1 MNEELKSN
9 VYYGIRIVQ
18 VICIGFAV
26 FGAMWKGT
34 EILNLDTPEFM
45 MVYGIGGAIISEIL
59 ARVFKK
65 KILK

>member
-1 MNEELKSN
+1 MNED
-9 VYYGIRIVQ
+9 VYTGIRIVE

-26 FGAMWKGT
+26 FGALWKGT

-45 MVYGIGGAIISEIL
+45 MVYGSAGALISEIL